1 MFYKTVV
8 IVGIIALIII
18 LSLDNFEKGS
28 LGLLELVV
36 IDFLTI
42 GVVYIISKR
51 KPKICSYI
59 FIILLAVHLLLFF
72 NANGPGEF
80 LNPSSYV
87 IPFFQYATKT
97 ILALLFFS
105 GFLLFIPIGF
115 YGLFVVSLASIFC
128 QKQTL
133 SSLPRKQNKNNNNN
147 NDYFT
152 RIK

>member
-1 MFYKTVV
+1 MFYKIIV

-18 LSLDNFEKGS
+18 LNLDNFEKDS
-28 LGLLELVV
+28 LGLLQLVI

-42 GVVYIISKR
+42 GIVYIISKR
-51 KPKICSYI
+51 KAKICSYI

-87 IPFFQYATKT
+87 IPFFQYATDT
-97 ILALLFFS
+97 LRALFFFS
-105 GFLLFIPIGF
+105 AFMLLIPIVL
-115 YGLFVVSLASIFC
+115 YGLFVVSLANIFC

-133 SSLPRKQNKNNNNN
+133 SSLPRKQNKNN
-147 NDYFT
+147 YFT